1 MKKSLNF
8 LFVLTLAIMVFT
20 LTGCGKDLSAY
31 AGNYVGEQSK
41 LVGDT
46 EWQSAEEE
54 PFSIEL
60 KDNGKG
66 KFTRDGESF
75 DITWE
80 IDGEKFTMKETY
92 AGITIEYNGTLKDG
106 KLHIYN
112 GDASNDFTYEY
123 ELSKK

>member
-8 LFVLTLAIMVFT
+8 LFVVALFAMVFT

-31 AGNYVGEQSK
+31 AGNYVGERSK
-41 LVGDT
+41 FVGDA
-46 EWQSAEEE
+46 EWQAADEE
-54 PFSIEL
+54 PFSLEL

-66 KFTRDGESF
+66 TFTRDGSSF
-75 DITWE
+75 DVTWE
-80 IDGEKFTMKETY
+80 LDGEKFTMKETFL
-92 AGITIEYNGTLKDG
+92 ALTNEYNGTLKDG

-112 GDASNDFTYEY
+112 GDASNDLTYEY